1 MPLGLV
7 GVSEKVKVGAM
18 FLLSAFSAL
27 AVNRSV
33 LPSCKDVLIG
43 GFRVIFAGNG
53 LVPAG
58 LWPPHAGSNETVRL
72 MTATG
77 AH

>member
-7 GVSEKVKVGAM
+7 VVNEKVKVGAM

-27 AVNRSV
+27 AVNKSV

-43 GFRVIFAGNG
+43 GFRVIFAGKG

-58 LWPPHAGSNETVRL
+58 LCPPHPGSNQIVRI
-72 MTATG
+72 MTPTG
-77 AH
+77 TH